1 MCAFARPQFDSPSA
15 RTALGQWQQTT
26 FRSSPQRGF
35 SAAAL
40 MLCAAGYALLLAL
53 GRACD
58 LAVLRRVSLLAY
70 AGVVLAAVALC

>member
-1 MCAFARPQFDSPSA
+1 M
-15 RTALGQWQQTT
+15 
-26 FRSSPQRGF
+26 
-35 SAAAL
+35 
-40 MLCAAGYALLLAL
+40 MLCAAGFALLLAL

>member
-1 MCAFARPQFDSPSA
+1 
-15 RTALGQWQQTT
+15 
-26 FRSSPQRGF
+26 
-35 SAAAL
+35 

>member
-1 MCAFARPQFDSPSA
+1 
-15 RTALGQWQQTT
+15 
-26 FRSSPQRGF
+26 
-35 SAAAL
+35 

-70 AGVVLAAVALC
+70 AGVVLAAVALCWALNPQELWLVLVVIVLDGPGHQESASVLREAIASPLS